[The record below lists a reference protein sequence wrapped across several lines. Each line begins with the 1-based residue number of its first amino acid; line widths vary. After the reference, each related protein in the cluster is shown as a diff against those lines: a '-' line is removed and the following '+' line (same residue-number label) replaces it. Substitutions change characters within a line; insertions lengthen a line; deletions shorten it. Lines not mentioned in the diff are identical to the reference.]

1 VLPRAQEFYESPEET
16 ARIARAAFP
25 KGSPYM
31 RFRDE
36 LGPIYSS
43 QQFASLFSSLGQPA
57 EDPAQLALATIMQFA
72 EGLSDRQAADAVRG
86 RIDWKYALSLEMTD
100 WIRCLCPQRVS
111 RPLNRGKCRDAS
123 IRDHAQSLARTSTSQ
138 AKRPTTD

>member
-1 VLPRAQEFYESPEET
+1 VLPRSQEYYKIPEET

-43 QQFASLFSSLGQPA
+43 QQFASLYSGLGQPA
-57 EDPAQLALATIMQFA
+57 EDPAQLALVTIIQFA
-72 EGLSDRQAADAVRG
+72 EGLTDRQAADA
-86 RIDWKYALSLEMTD
+86 
-100 WIRCLCPQRVS
+100 
-111 RPLNRGKCRDAS
+111 
-123 IRDHAQSLARTSTSQ
+123 
-138 AKRPTTD
+138 